1 LGINGAT
8 NFKFGNNMA
17 ERGVDDCL
25 GEKNRTREASA
36 IGREAFV
43 KADGVNKTPDEKRA
57 HESHASGIDVRA
69 RLEDLGDGFDKV
81 V

>member
-1 LGINGAT
+1 MT
-8 NFKFGNNMA
+8 
-17 ERGVDDCL
+17 ERSVDNCL

-43 KADGVNKTPDEKRA
+43 KADRVNKTPDEKRA
-57 HESHASGIDVRA
+57 HESHASGVDVRPG
-69 RLEDLGDGFDKV
+69 LQDLGDGFDEV